1 MAGSLK
7 DTAEA
12 SLLDL
17 LFINTA
23 WTNIGNAGGLL
34 PSSAAGNFYIALY
47 SVAPSDSSQ
56 GTECNYTGY
65 ARVAV
70 ARASGGWVRSGSNIS
85 NTAAI
90 TFGAC
95 SAIPQSA
102 VAFAI
107 CTGGTTGVNDQ
118 IVWGDL
124 TPVYPITVPNAPE
137 FAIGDLDVNID

>member
-12 SLLDL
+12 SFLDL
-17 LFINTA
+17 LFLNTA
-23 WTNIGNAGGLL
+23 WTNVGNAGGLL
-34 PSSAAGNFYIALY
+34 PSSAAGNFYVSLF
-47 SVAPSDSSQ
+47 SVAPSDSAQ

-70 ARASGGWVRSGSNIS
+70 ARTSGGWVRSGNNMS
-85 NTAAI
+85 NTAVI

-95 SAIPQSA
+95 SAGPQTA

-107 CTGGTTGVNDQ
+107 CTGGTMGVNDQ

-124 TPVYPITVPNAPE
+124 TPTYSITVPNAPE
-137 FAIGDLDVNID
+137 FAVGDLDVNAD